1 MVACDGDRADAF
13 GRGIIVALAFDHD
26 TNHHRVFRRCG
37 QRRPAASALLLDGLG
52 TPHFRPDR
60 DLAVAVRD
68 VASDR
73 AGGVQPL
80 MLPLCLILGDSTAVG
95 TADALVAQG
104 LQCAVHAR
112 VGASSTETLRT
123 FRGNAPVER
132 AVIGL
137 GSNDPENPQLVRN
150 LVALRQRLSAVRVT
164 WLAPYNAAAAEAAV
178 AIARSFGD
186 DVVHLSSVATRDRVH
201 PVSYR
206 QVASS
211 LRWSGAAIAVSGD
224 RVSPPA
230 MRPPAAPTGRQAIV
244 LSF

>member
-1 MVACDGDRADAF
+1 
-13 GRGIIVALAFDHD
+13 
-26 TNHHRVFRRCG
+26 
-37 QRRPAASALLLDGLG
+37 
-52 TPHFRPDR
+52 
-60 DLAVAVRD
+60 
-68 VASDR
+68 
-73 AGGVQPL
+73 

-95 TADALVAQG
+95 TADALFARG

-123 FRGNAPVER
+123 FRGNSPVER
-132 AVIGL
+132 AIRL
-137 GSNDPENPQLVRN
+137 GSNDPKNPQLVRN

-164 WLAPYNAAAAEAAV
+164 WLAPYSPSAAQAAV

-186 DVVHLSSVATRDRVH
+186 EVVHLSSVATRDQVH

-211 LRWSGAAIAVSGD
+211 LGWSSAPIAVSPY
-224 RVSPPA
+224 RVSRSA
-230 MRPPAAPTGRQAIV
+230 TRPPSAPAIRQAVV

>member
-1 MVACDGDRADAF
+1 
-13 GRGIIVALAFDHD
+13 
-26 TNHHRVFRRCG
+26 
-37 QRRPAASALLLDGLG
+37 
-52 TPHFRPDR
+52 
-60 DLAVAVRD
+60 
-68 VASDR
+68 
-73 AGGVQPL
+73 

-137 GSNDPENPQLVRN
+137 GSNDPYNPQLVRN

-164 WLAPYNAAAAEAAV
+164 WLAPYDPAAAQAAV

-186 DVVHLSSVATRDRVH
+186 DVVYLSSVATRDRVH

-211 LRWSGAAIAVSGD
+211 LGWSGSAIAVSPY
-224 RVSPPA
+224 RVSPSAP
-230 MRPPAAPTGRQAIV
+230 RPPSAPAIRQAVV
-244 LSF
+244 LRF

>member
-1 MVACDGDRADAF
+1 
-13 GRGIIVALAFDHD
+13 
-26 TNHHRVFRRCG
+26 
-37 QRRPAASALLLDGLG
+37 
-52 TPHFRPDR
+52 
-60 DLAVAVRD
+60 
-68 VASDR
+68 
-73 AGGVQPL
+73 

-137 GSNDPENPQLVRN
+137 GSNDPKNPQLVRN
-150 LVALRQRLSAVRVT
+150 LVTLRQRLSAVRVT
-164 WLAPYNAAAAEAAV
+164 WLAPYNPAAAQATV

-211 LRWSGAAIAVSGD
+211 LRWSGAPIVSNGY
-224 RVSPPA
+224 RVSPSA
-230 MRPPAAPTGRQAIV
+230 TRPPPTPAIRKAVV

>member
-1 MVACDGDRADAF
+1 
-13 GRGIIVALAFDHD
+13 
-26 TNHHRVFRRCG
+26 
-37 QRRPAASALLLDGLG
+37 
-52 TPHFRPDR
+52 
-60 DLAVAVRD
+60 
-68 VASDR
+68 
-73 AGGVQPL
+73 

-104 LQCAVHAR
+104 VQCAVHAR
-112 VGASSTETLRT
+112 VGASSTEALRT

-137 GSNDPENPQLVRN
+137 GSNDPANPQLVRN

-164 WLAPYNAAAAEAAV
+164 WLAPYNPSAAQATV

-211 LRWSGAAIAVSGD
+211 LRWLGAPMVSSGY
-224 RVSPPA
+224 RVSPLA
-230 MRPPAAPTGRQAIV
+230 TRPPAAEPESATARERSAPSV
-244 LSF
+244 LTIL

>member
-1 MVACDGDRADAF
+1 
-13 GRGIIVALAFDHD
+13 
-26 TNHHRVFRRCG
+26 
-37 QRRPAASALLLDGLG
+37 
-52 TPHFRPDR
+52 
-60 DLAVAVRD
+60 
-68 VASDR
+68 
-73 AGGVQPL
+73 

-112 VGASSTETLRT
+112 VGAASTETLRT

-137 GSNDPENPQLVRN
+137 GSNDPYNPQLVRN
-150 LVALRQRLSAVRVT
+150 LVALRQRLSAVCVT
-164 WLAPYNAAAAEAAV
+164 WLAPYNPAAAQATV

-186 DVVHLSSVATRDRVH
+186 DVVHLSSVATQDRVH

-206 QVASS
+206 QIASS
-211 LRWSGAAIAVSGD
+211 LGWSGSLIPVSPY
-224 RVSPPA
+224 RVSPS
-230 MRPPAAPTGRQAIV
+230 APRSPSNSAIRQAVV